1 MIHGIGI
8 DIVELDRIEKLMERQ
23 PRFLARILTE
33 SELGRCE
40 GLSGRRK
47 LEFIAGRFAVKEAF
61 SKAAG
66 TGIGSELSFQD
77 IETFADK
84 AGKPYI
90 KSAQLNNDYR
100 VHVSISH
107 SREYA
112 AAQVIIESL

>member
-23 PRFLARILTE
+23 SRFLARILTE
-33 SELGRCE
+33 AELKRC
-40 GLSGRRK
+40 GSLSGRRK
-47 LEFIAGRFAVKEAF
+47 LEFAAGRFAVKEAF

-77 IETFADK
+77 IETASDP

-90 KSAQLNNDYR
+90 KSKLFNSR
-100 VHVSISH
+100 FHVHASISH